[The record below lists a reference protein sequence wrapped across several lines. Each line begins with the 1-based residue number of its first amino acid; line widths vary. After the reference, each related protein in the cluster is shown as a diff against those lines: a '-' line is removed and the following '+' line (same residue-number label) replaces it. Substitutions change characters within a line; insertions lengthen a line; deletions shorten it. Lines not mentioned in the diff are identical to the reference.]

1 MMFDW
6 IEILAALL
14 SLGLFICAILTL
26 LRKSYFTAI
35 VFLIIAILPMLWAGY
50 FRLPIPQTLIWMGM
64 NICAIIF
71 LWQGFLGLITK
82 SAGTDFLQIPPIF
95 SNIIRSILSLITGLL
110 FAALIILTRF

>member
-6 IEILAALL
+6 IEILAAPLSLMLIVFALL
-14 SLGLFICAILTL
+14 SFF
-26 LRKSYFTAI
+26 RKSYLVAV
-35 VFLIIAILPMLWAGY
+35 VFFIIAVLPMLWAGY

-71 LWQGFLGLITK
+71 LWQGFLGLIVK
-82 SAGTDFLQIPPIF
+82 SASADFLPIPLTSSNRTQNLF
-95 SNIIRSILSLITGLL
+95 SLMTGLL